1 MRLSQPGG
9 GPVLSYIV
17 TPVAISRIGCGAGAA
32 EGILPGDEVVLVPE
46 RTAYRRFAPLGVTAA
61 SSG

>member
-1 MRLSQPGG
+1 MRLSQPGA
-9 GPVLSYIV
+9 VRSYHSY
-17 TPVAISRIGCGAGAA
+17 ACGYFAHRGGAGAA